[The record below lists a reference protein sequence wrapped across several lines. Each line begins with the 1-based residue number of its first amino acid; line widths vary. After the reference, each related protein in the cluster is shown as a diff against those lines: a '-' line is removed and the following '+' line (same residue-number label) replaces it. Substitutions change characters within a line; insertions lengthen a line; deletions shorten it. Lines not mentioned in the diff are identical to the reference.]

1 MIFTLLK
8 IKEKSAILF
17 LGIFLSF
24 LVQSF
29 SHSHDINIIV
39 NASSSIHTEN
49 THSETDPFL
58 DSSLNCTIHSFNN
71 SIGFENLIIP
81 LEDVKSYSTFA
92 VFEYQSFYYNSF
104 FYNTNQLRAPPIA

>member
-24 LVQSF
+24 LFLSF
-29 SHSHDINIIV
+29 THSHEFNFILNSPNSV
-39 NASSSIHTEN
+39 STEN
-49 THSETDPFL
+49 NNHHDPFL

-71 SIGFENLIIP
+71 SIGIDFTNTSFSYLNNISNYKICEY
-81 LEDVKSYSTFA
+81 ESSHYKSLNYKS
-92 VFEYQSFYYNSF
+92 
-104 FYNTNQLRAPPIA
+104 NQLRAPPTK